1 MPHVLRSE
9 IAILRGMTMK
19 EVLLFHSL
27 YVRFPY
33 RYFMRAHFARLHPP
47 YKLLSIPKT
56 DLSGI
61 ELLI

>member
-1 MPHVLRSE
+1 MPHVLQSE

-19 EVLLFHSL
+19 EALLFHSL
-27 YVRFPY
+27 YVRFSY
-33 RYFMRAHFARLHPP
+33 QYFMRVHFARLHPP
-47 YKLLSIPKT
+47 YKSLSIQKT